1 MPEVD
6 LKDTPRRVQD
16 LFNKGFGALERGNL
30 EYAIDMLSECL
41 MIEPLFLQ
49 ARKFL
54 RAAEIRRLG
63 KKATS
68 PFAHAVSTIAGAPLY
83 AKVLGLQKSG
93 KLNHALV
100 LAEKLLRRDPLNPK
114 FIMLFARVAADGDY
128 TEAGVQTIEIAQEY
142 YPDNQTMLNL
152 LGSLYLKLGRT
163 RLARA
168 CFEKLIALRPRDPA
182 VLKALKDAM
191 ALDSMAKDGWSST
204 AEEGGSYRD
213 MMKDEKEAGL
223 LEKEGKAVRSEKD
236 ADTLI
241 AETVAKVEAEPG
253 NINYYRALVRLY
265 SQRQRFDDAIE
276 TLQKAIVINP
286 GDPELDRAMS
296 QARIGKFD
304 QDVAALKEAGDEA
317 GALALGAERDQFMF
331 DNMQERVA
339 RYPNDLRLRYEWGYL
354 LYQHDYVNESIQQ
367 FQLAQRS
374 PKDRVRALFYLGLCF
389 KHKEQYDLAL
399 EQLEKASSEVT
410 GMDDTKKDVLYELG
424 LILEIVGQ
432 KDKAAEYYKQIYQS
446 DISYKDIAEKIEQ
459 AYRK

>member
-1 MPEVD
+1 MPEVE

-83 AKVLGLQKSG
+83 VKVLGLQKSG

-142 YPDNQTMLNL
+142 YPDDQPMLNL
-152 LGSLYLKLGRT
+152 LGSLYLKLGHT

-191 ALDSMAKDGWSST
+191 ALDSMAKDGWSSS

-223 LEKEGKAVRSEKD
+223 LEK
-236 ADTLI
+236 
-241 AETVAKVEAEPG
+241 
-253 NINYYRALVRLY
+253 
-265 SQRQRFDDAIE
+265 
-276 TLQKAIVINP
+276 
-286 GDPELDRAMS
+286 
-296 QARIGKFD
+296 
-304 QDVAALKEAGDEA
+304 
-317 GALALGAERDQFMF
+317 
-331 DNMQERVA
+331 
-339 RYPNDLRLRYEWGYL
+339 
-354 LYQHDYVNESIQQ
+354 
-367 FQLAQRS
+367 
-374 PKDRVRALFYLGLCF
+374 
-389 KHKEQYDLAL
+389 
-399 EQLEKASSEVT
+399 
-410 GMDDTKKDVLYELG
+410 
-424 LILEIVGQ
+424 
-432 KDKAAEYYKQIYQS
+432 
-446 DISYKDIAEKIEQ
+446 
-459 AYRK
+459 

>member
-1 MPEVD
+1 
-6 LKDTPRRVQD
+6 
-16 LFNKGFGALERGNL
+16 
-30 EYAIDMLSECL
+30 
-41 MIEPLFLQ
+41 
-49 ARKFL
+49 
-54 RAAEIRRLG
+54 
-63 KKATS
+63 
-68 PFAHAVSTIAGAPLY
+68 
-83 AKVLGLQKSG
+83 
-93 KLNHALV
+93 
-100 LAEKLLRRDPLNPK
+100 
-114 FIMLFARVAADGDY
+114 
-128 TEAGVQTIEIAQEY
+128 
-142 YPDNQTMLNL
+142 
-152 LGSLYLKLGRT
+152 
-163 RLARA
+163 
-168 CFEKLIALRPRDPA
+168 
-182 VLKALKDAM
+182 
-191 ALDSMAKDGWSST
+191 
-204 AEEGGSYRD
+204 
-213 MMKDEKEAGL
+213 
-223 LEKEGKAVRSEKD
+223 
-236 ADTLI
+236 
-241 AETVAKVEAEPG
+241 VEAEPG

-354 LYQHDYVNESIQQ
+354 LYQHDYINESIQQ